1 MRKREKES
9 LEDQIASLNSK
20 TEGLVEKEREK
31 CEEKIAELQR
41 KQANEIK
48 KIKEEENI
56 SKEQWMETYQHKFDE
71 QKAEF

>member
-9 LEDQIASLNSK
+9 LEDQITNLNSK

-31 CEEKIAELQR
+31 CDERIAELQR

-56 SKEQWMETYQHKFDE
+56 SKE
-71 QKAEF
+71 